1 LTSYADITTSGTP
14 SAATAGDNYVLLT
27 LNNGVFKSESE
38 ITSGLFTFGATL
50 PEANR
55 IAILSGILGVSGG
68 SMTRVSDDKLLI
80 IPGSGLIAQLANTN
94 SGAIVVSSGAF
105 FPTTAAPSIAVKY
118 QKSLVTLSGLL
129 TTADQSDTDDIV
141 VTLVDGK
148 FRTAA
153 QGFDPSAIVFVGSG
167 ATAAELLANNSVA
180 SVVNAAL
187 RNGNFALS
195 GSNNE
200 ILTITISNTLATKE
214 NLLRVEIKSGAIMEY
229 HSAGNTTVEIT
240 R

>member
-1 LTSYADITTSGTP
+1 
-14 SAATAGDNYVLLT
+14 
-27 LNNGVFKSESE
+27 
-38 ITSGLFTFGATL
+38 
-50 PEANR
+50 
-55 IAILSGILGVSGG
+55 
-68 SMTRVSDDKLLI
+68 MTRVSDDKLLI
-80 IPGSGLIAQLANTN
+80 IPGSGLIASTNNTS

-105 FPTTAAPSIAVKY
+105 FPTTAAPSISVKY

-129 TTADQSDTDDIV
+129 TTADESTVNNIK
-141 VTLVDGK
+141 VTLTDGT

-187 RNGNFALS
+187 RNGDF
-195 GSNNE
+195 E
-200 ILTITISNTLATKE
+200 ITSPTEITITISNTLATKE

-229 HSAGNTTVEIT
+229 HSAGNTTVAIT
-240 R
+240 RP